1 MTTGLYFVTIDSA
14 LDLALNLI
22 RENTAAS
29 IHTTDADDFLILTIS
44 SEPKDDPYI
53 EEMLAPFLLLII

>member
-22 RENTAAS
+22 RENTAALITEAYDDEMATVTITS
-29 IHTTDADDFLILTIS
+29 APAYDA
-44 SEPKDDPYI
+44 YI
-53 EEMLAPFLLLII
+53 EEMLAPFLLSF

>member
-22 RENTAAS
+22 RENTAA
-29 IHTTDADDFLILTIS
+29 LITEVYDNDMAIITITS
-44 SEPKDDPYI
+44 APEYDVYI
-53 EEMLAPFLLLII
+53 EEMLAPFLLGF

>member
-22 RENTAAS
+22 RENTAALITEVYDEDMAIITITS
-29 IHTTDADDFLILTIS
+29 APEHDA
-44 SEPKDDPYI
+44 YI
-53 EEMLAPFLLLII
+53 EEMLVPVLLSF

>member
-22 RENTAAS
+22 RENTAAL
-29 IHTTDADDFLILTIS
+29 IAEVYDDDMVIVTITS
-44 SEPKDDPYI
+44 APEHDVYI
-53 EEMLAPFLLLII
+53 KEMLAPFLLSF

>member
-22 RENTAAS
+22 RENTAALIAEVYDDDMAIVTITS
-29 IHTTDADDFLILTIS
+29 APEHDA
-44 SEPKDDPYI
+44 YI
-53 EEMLAPFLLLII
+53 EEMLAPFLLSF

>member
-22 RENTAAS
+22 RENTAAL
-29 IHTTDADDFLILTIS
+29 ITETYDDDMVIVTVMS
-44 SEPKDDPYI
+44 APEYDSYI
-53 EEMLAPFLLLII
+53 EEMLAPFLLSF

>member
-22 RENTAAS
+22 RENTAAL
-29 IHTTDADDFLILTIS
+29 ITETYDDDMVIVTIMS
-44 SEPKDDPYI
+44 APEYDSYI
-53 EEMLAPFLLLII
+53 EKMLAPFLLSF

>member
-22 RENTAAS
+22 RENTAAL
-29 IHTTDADDFLILTIS
+29 ITETYDDDMVIVTIMNAPEYDS
-44 SEPKDDPYI
+44 YI
-53 EEMLAPFLLLII
+53 EEMLAPFLLSF

>member
-22 RENTAAS
+22 RENTAALITEAYDDEMATVTITS
-29 IHTTDADDFLILTIS
+29 TPEYDA
-44 SEPKDDPYI
+44 YI
-53 EEMLAPFLLLII
+53 KELLVPFLLLII

>member
-22 RENTAAS
+22 RENTSAS
-29 IHTTDADDFLILTIS
+29 VHTTDADDFLILTIT

-53 EEMLAPFLLLII
+53 LEMLDPFLLLNI

>member
-22 RENTAAS
+22 RENTAAL
-29 IHTTDADDFLILTIS
+29 ITEIYDDDMVIVTIMNAPEYDS
-44 SEPKDDPYI
+44 YI
-53 EEMLAPFLLLII
+53 EEMLAPFLLSF

>member
-14 LDLALNLI
+14 FDLALNLI

-29 IHTTDADDFLILTIS
+29 VHITDANDFLILTIS

-53 EEMLAPFLLLII
+53 LEMLAPFLLLNI

>member
-22 RENTAAS
+22 RENTAAL
-29 IHTTDADDFLILTIS
+29 ITETYDDDMVIVTIMCAPEHDS
-44 SEPKDDPYI
+44 YI
-53 EEMLAPFLLLII
+53 EEMLAPFLLSF

>member
-22 RENTAAS
+22 RENTAAL
-29 IHTTDADDFLILTIS
+29 IAETYDDDMVIVTITNAPEHDAYVKET
-44 SEPKDDPYI
+44 
-53 EEMLAPFLLLII
+53 LAPFLLSF

>member
-22 RENTAAS
+22 RENTTALV
-29 IHTTDADDFLILTIS
+29 IETYEDDMVIVTITNAPEYDS
-44 SEPKDDPYI
+44 YI
-53 EEMLAPFLLLII
+53 EEMLAPFLLNF

>member
-22 RENTAAS
+22 RENTAALITEAYDDEMATVTITS
-29 IHTTDADDFLILTIS
+29 TPEYDA
-44 SEPKDDPYI
+44 YI
-53 EEMLAPFLLLII
+53 EEMLAPFLLSF